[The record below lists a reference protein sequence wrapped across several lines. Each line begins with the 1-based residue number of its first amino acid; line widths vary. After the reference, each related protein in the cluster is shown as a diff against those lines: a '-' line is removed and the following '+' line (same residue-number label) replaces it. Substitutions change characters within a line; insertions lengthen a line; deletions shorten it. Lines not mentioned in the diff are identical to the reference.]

1 MRFSTLFSFIPV
13 AIFAQK
19 EDDLGRYYMCIF
31 GPDSLDQYHEEI
43 VNEEHAKSCDKFC
56 VCNELKT
63 TCLVGP
69 DSICNFATVEVD
81 RNFADFCDRE
91 SCTCTSHAD
100 YMLTANDR
108 LSGGGVCKSTRT
120 SSGGGTTNDP

>member
-1 MRFSTLFSFIPV
+1 MRFSTLFSFAPV

-19 EDDLGRYYMCIF
+19 EDDFGRYYMCIF

-43 VNEEHAKSCDKFC
+43 VNEAHAQSCDKFC

-63 TCLVGP
+63 TCLLGP

-81 RNFADFCDRE
+81 RSFADNCDRE

-120 SSGGGTTNDP
+120 GSGEGTTNEP